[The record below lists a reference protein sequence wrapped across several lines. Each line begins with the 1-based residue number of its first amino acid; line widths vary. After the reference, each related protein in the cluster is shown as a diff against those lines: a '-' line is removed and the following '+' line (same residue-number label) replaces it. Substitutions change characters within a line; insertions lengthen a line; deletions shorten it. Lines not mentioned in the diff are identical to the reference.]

1 MYDVWEKLILSQ
13 TNKVSCGKYIDH
25 KPELRPSLM
34 KPQWNLQRKVIYSS
48 PEIKLLCFVKI
59 ITNIFLI

>member
-25 KPELRPSLM
+25 KPELRLSRM
-34 KPQWNLQRKVIYSS
+34 KPQWNLAKTGNLQF
-48 PEIKLLCFVKI
+48 P
-59 ITNIFLI
+59 